1 MDLRYLAWVF
11 KGTLVV
17 TLLYVIACLVIWMLL
32 GSQKGWIALVMSVA
46 TWLMFFSI
54 HAKDHRVAWL
64 TCTEQRMC
72 SPARTSF
79 AAQKGL
85 R

>member
-54 HAKDHRVAWL
+54 HAKDHRV
-64 TCTEQRMC
+64 EQRYYNEHRDRFYEGKRDA
-72 SPARTSF
+72 STP
-79 AAQKGL
+79 
-85 R
+85 